1 MKFTKMTS
9 ALVAGATLLAGLAI
23 AAPAATQAATV
34 QGNAGVNGGQA
45 LPQDAKTTAGIS
57 FGQLPPTGNTGYLR
71 LQMVPKILDFGNH
84 EQFFS
89 DYPVFTADGQ
99 NAGRADNTR
108 YPSYKSGNTNLTAV
122 LNTDDTALAN
132 VKGKAWTT
140 VVDKQTMRTDAEN
153 AEDKTGQ
160 TDSKAGDWT
169 LSVKADGPLSLKDDN
184 GADTGK
190 TIDNATLTMLNTA
203 YGQTGNV
210 YGLTNESQD
219 DGFTP
224 VGALVPL
231 TDISKTTTMTLSGT
245 DTNHQ
250 VAHAATDEGEGANV
264 FAWDKTNIKLV
275 LPKTP
280 VVNNGTYETTLT
292 WTLATGLN

>member
-1 MKFTKMTS
+1 MGS
-9 ALVAGATLLAGLAI
+9 GEIPNELGDV
-23 AAPAATQAATV
+23 
-34 QGNAGVNGGQA
+34 
-45 LPQDAKTTAGIS
+45 
-57 FGQLPPTGNTGYLR
+57 
-71 LQMVPKILDFGNH
+71 
-84 EQFFS
+84 
-89 DYPVFTADGQ
+89 
-99 NAGRADNTR
+99 
-108 YPSYKSGNTNLTAV
+108 YKR
-122 LNTDDTALAN
+122 
-132 VKGKAWTT
+132 
-140 VVDKQTMRTDAEN
+140 Q
-153 AEDKTGQ
+153 EDKTGQ

-250 VAHAATDEGEGANV
+250 VAHAATGEGEGANV
-264 FAWDKTNIKLV
+264 FGWDKTNIKLV
-275 LPKTP
+275 LPKTS
-280 VVNNGTYETTLT
+280 VVNNGKMCIRDRLSIVKSCVR
-292 WTLATGLN
+292 LR

>member
-9 ALVAGATLLAGLAI
+9 ALLAGATLLAGLAI
-23 AAPAATQAATV
+23 AAPVAAQAATV
-34 QGNAGVNGGQA
+34 EDNAAVNGGQA

-99 NAGRADNTR
+99 NAGRNDNTR
-108 YPSYKSGNTNLTAV
+108 YPSYKSGNTNLTAI

-140 VVDKQTMRTDAEN
+140 VVDKQTDRTDADN

-160 TDSKAGDWT
+160 TNSKAGDWF
-169 LSVKADGPLSLKDDN
+169 LNVKADGPLSLKDDS
-184 GADTGK
+184 GAATGK
-190 TIDNATLTMLNTA
+190 TIDDATLTLLNTA

-219 DGFTP
+219 DGFSPVGLTP
-224 VGALVPL
+224 VS
-231 TDISKTTTMTLSGT
+231 DISKTVSMNLSGT

-250 VAHAATDEGEGANV
+250 VAHATTDQGEGANV
-264 FAWDKTNIKLV
+264 FGWDKTNVKLV
-275 LPKTP
+275 LPKTA
-280 VVNNGTYETTLT
+280 VVQNGIYETTLT
-292 WTLATGLN
+292 WTLSTGLN